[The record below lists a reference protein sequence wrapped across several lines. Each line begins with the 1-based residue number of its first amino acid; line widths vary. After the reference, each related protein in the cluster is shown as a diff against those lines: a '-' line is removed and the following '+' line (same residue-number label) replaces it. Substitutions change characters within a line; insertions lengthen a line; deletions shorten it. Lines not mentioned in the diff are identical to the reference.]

1 MRRAGFLLRNNRNK
15 KMKMGCLRMRKKVK
29 FANFSVQR
37 NLSTLRRIIPGCEK
51 ADTATLFHK
60 SIEHIVKLK
69 FQVHIL
75 RSLTNYYGI

>member
-1 MRRAGFLLRNNRNK
+1 MRRASFLSRNK
-15 KMKMGCLRMRKKVK
+15 RNQKMKMGGLRMRKKVK

-51 ADTATLFHK
+51 ADIATLFQK
-60 SIEHIVKLK
+60 SIEQIVKLK
-69 FQVHIL
+69 FQVCVL